1 MLTPLEAQEIVDAH
15 DMYWDS
21 ARPRLRELRALYMT
35 NFWKDREKLQAN
47 STVLRTEVPKAY
59 AVVESYLGSLFAK
72 NPAVMVQDDLRKRGN
87 PEVAEA
93 TANQYLLTIREQL
106 EDATRLSLIYPCSF
120 IKLAPVENV
129 DPLKRVACTALAPW
143 EVVVDATAGSWE
155 QQRFV
160 GHSYLVPVHEA
171 AERYGKREDEFNG
184 RPYSKWIDRTDMS
197 GQSAVQRDTGVD
209 TTDQWCRVV
218 ELYDLRSDELLVW
231 SPDYEQGK
239 QFVFEGVQVQVGALD
254 EDAGA
259 DTETPDAEIVHETAG
274 IPFKTASGRPVVP
287 IIPVYLSRDPDT
299 PLRGYSLLDRSF
311 DQFRELNVLRT
322 YQSQGVRRMAR
333 QWMVRSGFL
342 DEVATTKIGQGADGE
357 FIEVD
362 LPPGSTLEGNIIPV
376 PNSPIPAD
384 ISLYAQ
390 TVTAD
395 INDAG
400 LMAPFT
406 RGEVTGTTAT
416 EQRLLADY
424 TSSEVG
430 RMARTRDEV
439 ISEVARVYNIML
451 SVLLGDEAEPLA
463 LPNPVGPTMLSA
475 DDLTGDFQYWAV
487 DAGSTPMGDEVK
499 RQSLERLAPVLVQ
512 LGADPKL
519 ILEELVRT
527 YDLPQTLADVE
538 LPQPIEPTPEQGA
551 PLPPTA
557 LPFPG
562 V

>member
-1 MLTPLEAQEIVDAH
+1 MLTPREVQEILEAH
-15 DMYWDS
+15 DTYWDG
-21 ARPRLRELRALYMT
+21 ARPRMRELRALYMT
-35 NFWKDREKLQAN
+35 DFWRDRQKVHDI
-47 STVLRTEVPKAY
+47 VLRTEVPKAY

-72 NPAVMVQDDLRKRGN
+72 NPAVLVQDDLRKRGN

-93 TANQYLLTIREQL
+93 TANQYLLTVREQL

-120 IKLAPVENV
+120 LKLAPVENTA
-129 DPLKRVACTALAPW
+129 PLKRVACTALAPW

-155 QQRFV
+155 QQRYV
-160 GHSYLVPVHEA
+160 GHAYLVPVTEA
-171 AERYGKREDEFNG
+171 AERYGVREDELRG
-184 RPYSKWIDRTDMS
+184 RPYTKWIDRADVS
-197 GQSAVQRDTGVD
+197 GQSAIVRDTGVD

-218 ELYDLRSDELLVW
+218 EMYDLRADELLVW
-231 SPDYEQGK
+231 SPDYEQG
-239 QFVFEGVQVQVGALD
+239 QSYLFEGVQVQVGALD
-254 EDAGA
+254 EEADA
-259 DTETPDAEIVHETAG
+259 DAEAPEAELVHETSG
-274 IPFKTASGRPVVP
+274 IPYKTASGRPVVP
-287 IIPVYLSRDPDT
+287 IVPVYLSRDPDT
-299 PLRGYSLLDRSF
+299 PLRGYSLLDRSY

-333 QWMVRSGFL
+333 QWMIRAGFL
-342 DEVATTKIGQGADGE
+342 DDVATSKIGQGLDGE

-362 LPPGSTLEGNIIPV
+362 LPPGTPLEGNIIPV

-384 ISLYAQ
+384 ISIYAQ

-430 RMARTRDEV
+430 RMARTRDDV
-439 ISEVARVYNIML
+439 ISELARVYNIIL

-487 DAGSTPMGDEVK
+487 DAGSTPMGDEAK
-499 RQSLERLAPVLVQ
+499 RSSLERLAPTLVQ
-512 LGADPKL
+512 LGADPQS

-527 YDLPQTLADVE
+527 YDLPRTLADIE
-538 LPQPIEPTPEQGA
+538 EPLPIEPTTDEAG
-551 PLPPTA
+551 LPPA